1 MAKIA
6 ATPVLFKAPVSL
18 GTDEYTA
25 HLNKAEFVPTQP
37 TASVTDLDGKVTNFG
52 GKSGWILDM
61 AGFQDWSSAN
71 TLAAYLTAHEGEEI
85 DVTVGPDASGATH
98 AGKVIAAAVN
108 KGGTINT
115 PAQWAKQLPCN
126 GDVITT
132 YPEP

>member
-6 ATPVLFKAPVSL
+6 ATPVLFKAPVSF

-37 TASVTDLDGKVTNFG
+37 TSSVTDLDGKVTNFG
-52 GKSGWILDM
+52 GISSWILDL

-85 DVTVGPDASGATH
+85 EVTVGPDPTGATH
-98 AGKVIAAAVN
+98 TGTVVGAAVN

-115 PAQWAKQLPCN
+115 PAQWAKQLQCN
-126 GDVITT
+126 GAPETT
-132 YPEP
+132 FPAP